1 MMASLFTAFSKLS
14 KFLVFTI
21 LLKCVVYRRDIA
33 TLIRFYGNG
42 ELNIGLERALI
53 IIKCLVTTRAVE
65 EMASINVDMSAN
77 GRSYW

>member
-1 MMASLFTAFSKLS
+1 MASPFRAFPELC

-53 IIKCLVTTRAVE
+53 IIKCLVTTRVEE